1 MSEKN
6 KRLGDIDPERFEK
19 MKADFIAATSP
30 EERTRILGELMNDRV
45 RDQFKKWV
53 PDKRHISSVVQDY
66 FMSMIVDFNPE
77 KFVPVEERDP
87 NKKKQIEFF
96 DEFANLDHFIY
107 YSRKRLGWIFCAHIR
122 RDKKATPVAELPEV
136 AVENRAVDELIER
149 EHVDYI
155 LKCFQAEFTEQEYF
169 IFASRA
175 LEKWSYPKIAE
186 WRRAQRDEAIN
197 ADQARAIYHKVE
209 ERCLRIWSYCMQGR
223 YYTRR
228 FDPTKRA
235 DLGELNDGGDWGI
248 LDDWKDSTDGD
259 DDFAAGSLAKI

>member
-6 KRLGDIDPERFEK
+6 KRLGDLEPERFEK
-19 MKADFIAATSP
+19 MKADFIVATSP
-30 EERTRILGELMNDRV
+30 EERRRILGELMNDQV

-66 FMSMIVDFNPE
+66 FMGMIVDFNPE

-87 NKKKQIEFF
+87 NKKKKIEFF
-96 DEFANLDHFIY
+96 DEFTNLDHFIA
-107 YSRKRLGWIFCAHIR
+107 YSRKRLGWILCAHIR

-136 AVENRAVDELIER
+136 VDDNRDVDELIER

-155 LKCFQAEFTEQEYF
+155 LKCFQAEFDEREYY
-169 IFASRA
+169 IFASHA
-175 LEKWSYPKIAE
+175 LEEWSYPKIAE
-186 WRRAQRDEAIN
+186 WWNARRDEEID
-197 ADQARAIYHKVE
+197 ADKARRIYHKVE
-209 ERCLRIWSYCMQGR
+209 ARCLRIWACCMQGR

-235 DLGELNDGGDWGI
+235 DLGELNDGGDWKEGN
-248 LDDWKDSTDGD
+248 DGD
-259 DDFAAGSLAKI
+259 DDFAAGSPAKIKIR

>member
-1 MSEKN
+1 
-6 KRLGDIDPERFEK
+6 LGDIDPERFEK

-122 RDKKATPVAELPEV
+122 RDKKASPVAELPEV
-136 AVENRAVDELIER
+136 AVENRDVDELIER